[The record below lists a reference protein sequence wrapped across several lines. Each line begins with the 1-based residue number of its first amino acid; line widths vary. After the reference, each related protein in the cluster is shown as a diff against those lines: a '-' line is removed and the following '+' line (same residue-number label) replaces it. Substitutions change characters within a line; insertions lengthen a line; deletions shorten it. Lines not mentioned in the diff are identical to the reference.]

1 MLNIYAVMMK
11 FHLEHLTFRIALSI
25 FTLGDPTGRSLAGI
39 AGSNPAEGVN
49 ICLLWVLY
57 IVR

>member
-49 ICLLWVLY
+49 ICLL
-57 IVR
+57 